1 MGVGVVGW
9 FSFED
14 QTKIRNI
21 DITQMLHVGHVS
33 LQNWLICEEHG
44 DTYSSYSMVHMG
56 YIRVIK
62 DIKAG
67 PAW

>member
-1 MGVGVVGW
+1 
-9 FSFED
+9 
-14 QTKIRNI
+14 
-21 DITQMLHVGHVS
+21 MLHVGHFS
-33 LQNWLICEEHG
+33 LQNWLIFEEHG